1 MMRKKIVYR
10 KIVVPL
16 DGSELAEC
24 VLPHVEAI
32 VKGSNASK
40 VLLIT
45 VVEPIAI
52 PYGRQVSQIASIEQL
67 KAFETR
73 HRIEAKKYLRSIEE
87 RLRKVVIDTRSFVV
101 NGKAAEAIVQFT
113 INKKADLVVI
123 ATHGRS
129 GVSRLI
135 WGSVADH
142 VIRSVSIPVL
152 LIRSPGCIS

>member
-1 MMRKKIVYR
+1 MGRKIVYR
-10 KIVVPL
+10 RIVVPL

-32 VKGSNASK
+32 ARGCNASK

-45 VVEPIAI
+45 VVEPITI
-52 PYGRQVSQIASIEQL
+52 PYGRQVSKIASIEQL

-73 HRIEAKKYLRSIEE
+73 HRMEAEKYLKKVEE
-87 RLRKVVIDTRSFVV
+87 RLKKVGIDAQSFVV
-101 NGKAAEAIVQFT
+101 NGKAAEAIAEFAVS
-113 INKKADLVVI
+113 KKADLVAI

-129 GVSRLI
+129 GVSRLV

-142 VIRSVSIPVL
+142 VIRSINMPVL
-152 LIRSPGCIS
+152 LIRSPGCTL